1 MSKFFMIRKDFEC
14 VIFTPKDV
22 QDYIAFLS
30 LIQAVGGFTEISDL
44 SDVPGLG
51 YGIIEQSR
59 NFLVCKVASKS
70 RLRASR

>member
-1 MSKFFMIRKDFEC
+1 MSKVCMIRKDFEC